1 MAAYAG
7 LAFLSFLW
15 GSSFLLIKIASRAF
29 DPLEFALARVGVAAA
44 AMLLTSALSG
54 KVWPGSRPGLWAKLL
69 ALALIGQVIP
79 FLLLGKA
86 ATLTTSADM
95 ALMMGAQPI
104 FVFLFGRILGSRDRW
119 TWLAAFGLAL
129 GFVGVAV
136 AFWSPGADSGA
147 HSVLGRAFALAA
159 GIFYGTGAIISGAA
173 TREIGAV
180 RAVTAS
186 MTISTLVLTLIG
198 LMFGKLPPLATLF
211 QTPLAPMLAIGAL
224 GVFNTALAYYVYFR
238 LVNEEGPT
246 FASLNNY
253 IVPLIGV
260 VGGAV
265 ALAEPVAPSAW
276 AGLALVLCGVALTGR
291 SLRPAKSALTGAGRA
306 RQLETAAPSISEA
319 SHDRPFRP
327 SANQTYHICC
337 NKTEISE
344 RSSLFS
350 NHLIQLPTSI
360 EPGGSSEERPDPRE
374 RRQRRRMVQSTTNG
388 RSFAV
393 AHRVPRSEG

>member
-1 MAAYAG
+1 MAAYAA

-29 DPLEFALARVGVAAA
+29 DPFDFALARVGVAAA
-44 AMLLTSALSG
+44 AMLITSALSG

-69 ALALIGQVIP
+69 ALALLGQVIP

-104 FVFLFGRILGSRDRW
+104 FVFLFGRFLGSQDRW
-119 TWLAAFGLAL
+119 TWLAAFGLAI
-129 GFVGVAV
+129 GFAGVAV
-136 AFWSPGADSGA
+136 AFWSPGAHSGD

-198 LMFGKLPPLATLF
+198 LAFGKSTPLPALF
-211 QTPLAPMLAIGAL
+211 QTPLAPMLAMGVL

-238 LVNEEGPT
+238 LVHDEGPT

-265 ALAEPVAPSAW
+265 ALAEPVASSAW
-276 AGLALVLCGVALTGR
+276 AGLALVLGGVALTGA
-291 SLRPAKSALTGAGRA
+291 SLRPVKAHL
-306 RQLETAAPSISEA
+306 TAATS
-319 SHDRPFRP
+319 
-327 SANQTYHICC
+327 SA
-337 NKTEISE
+337 
-344 RSSLFS
+344 RS
-350 NHLIQLPTSI
+350 N
-360 EPGGSSEERPDPRE
+360 
-374 RRQRRRMVQSTTNG
+374 
-388 RSFAV
+388 
-393 AHRVPRSEG
+393 

>member
-15 GSSFLLIKIASRAF
+15 GSSFLLIKVASRAF
-29 DPLEFALARVGVAAA
+29 GPFDFALARVGVAAA
-44 AMLLTSALSG
+44 AMLLTSAISG
-54 KVWPGSRPGLWAKLL
+54 KVWPGARPGLWAKLL

-104 FVFLFGRILGSRDRW
+104 FVFLFGRFLGSRDRW

-147 HSVLGRAFALAA
+147 HSVPGRAFALAA
-159 GIFYGTGAIISGAA
+159 GVSYGTGAIISGAA

-186 MTISTLVLTLIG
+186 MTISTLVLALTG
-198 LMFGKLPPLATLF
+198 LTFGDPPPLATLF
-211 QTPLAPMLAIGAL
+211 QTSLASLLAIGAL

-238 LVNEEGPT
+238 LVHEQGPT

-260 VGGAV
+260 IGGSV
-265 ALAEPVAPSAW
+265 ALAEPIASSAW
-276 AGLALVLCGVALTGR
+276 AGLALVLCGVAITGR
-291 SLRPAKSALTGAGRA
+291 SLRPAKVREARLATTRA
-306 RQLETAAPSISEA
+306 TA
-319 SHDRPFRP
+319 
-327 SANQTYHICC
+327 N
-337 NKTEISE
+337 
-344 RSSLFS
+344 
-350 NHLIQLPTSI
+350 
-360 EPGGSSEERPDPRE
+360 
-374 RRQRRRMVQSTTNG
+374 
-388 RSFAV
+388 
-393 AHRVPRSEG
+393 

>member
-1 MAAYAG
+1 MAAYAA

-29 DPLEFALARVGVAAA
+29 DPFDFALARVGVAAA

-69 ALALIGQVIP
+69 ALALIGQVVP

-104 FVFLFGRILGSRDRW
+104 FVFLFGRFLGSRDRW
-119 TWLAAFGLAL
+119 TWLAALGIVL
-129 GFVGVAV
+129 GFAGVGV

-147 HSVLGRAFALAA
+147 HSILGRAFALVA
-159 GIFYGTGAIISGAA
+159 GVFYGTGAIISGAA
-173 TREIGAV
+173 TREIGTV

-186 MTISTLVLTLIG
+186 MTISTLVLALIS
-198 LMFGKLPPLATLF
+198 LAFGKSSPLVTLF
-211 QTPLAPMLAIGAL
+211 QTPLAPMLAMGAL

-260 VGGAV
+260 IGGA
-265 ALAEPVAPSAW
+265 AMLAEPIAPSAW
-276 AGLALVLCGVALTGR
+276 TGLALVLVGVALTGR
-291 SLRPAKSALTGAGRA
+291 SLRPAKAPWTGLATSRTRA
-306 RQLETAAPSISEA
+306 
-319 SHDRPFRP
+319 
-327 SANQTYHICC
+327 N
-337 NKTEISE
+337 
-344 RSSLFS
+344 
-350 NHLIQLPTSI
+350 
-360 EPGGSSEERPDPRE
+360 
-374 RRQRRRMVQSTTNG
+374 
-388 RSFAV
+388 
-393 AHRVPRSEG
+393 

>member
-1 MAAYAG
+1 VAGYAG

-104 FVFLFGRILGSRDRW
+104 FVFLFGRFLGSRDRW

-136 AFWSPGADSGA
+136 AFWSPGADSSA

-159 GIFYGTGAIISGAA
+159 GVSYGTGAIISGAA

-186 MTISTLVLTLIG
+186 MTISTLVLALAG
-198 LMFGKLPPLATLF
+198 LAFWKSPPLAALF
-211 QTPLAPMLAIGAL
+211 QTPLAPFVAMGAL

-265 ALAEPVAPSAW
+265 ALAEPITPSAW

-291 SLRPAKSALTGAGRA
+291 SLGRA
-306 RQLETAAPSISEA
+306 NAPRTGLAASRTRAE
-319 SHDRPFRP
+319 
-327 SANQTYHICC
+327 
-337 NKTEISE
+337 
-344 RSSLFS
+344 
-350 NHLIQLPTSI
+350 
-360 EPGGSSEERPDPRE
+360 
-374 RRQRRRMVQSTTNG
+374 
-388 RSFAV
+388 
-393 AHRVPRSEG
+393 

>member
-7 LAFLSFLW
+7 LAFLSLLW

-29 DPLEFALARVGVAAA
+29 DPFSFALARVGVAA
-44 AMLLTSALSG
+44 
-54 KVWPGSRPGLWAKLL
+54 VWPGSRPGLWAKLL

-79 FLLLGKA
+79 FVLLGKA

-104 FVFLFGRILGSRDRW
+104 FVFLFGRFLGSPDRW
-119 TWLAAFGLAL
+119 TWLGAFGLAI
-129 GFVGVAV
+129 GFAGVGV
-136 AFWSPGADSGA
+136 AFWSPGAQGGV
-147 HSVLGRAFALAA
+147 HSVLGRAFALVA
-159 GIFYGTGAIISGAA
+159 GVSYGTGAIISGAA

-186 MTISTLVLTLIG
+186 MTISTLILALNG
-198 LMFGKLPPLATLF
+198 LAFWNPPPPATLF
-211 QTPLAPMLAIGAL
+211 EIPLAPMLAMGAL

-253 IVPLIGV
+253 VVPLIGV

-265 ALAEPVAPSAW
+265 ALAEPIAPSAW

-291 SLRPAKSALTGAGRA
+291 SLRAYNR
-306 RQLETAAPSISEA
+306 
-319 SHDRPFRP
+319 
-327 SANQTYHICC
+327 
-337 NKTEISE
+337 
-344 RSSLFS
+344 
-350 NHLIQLPTSI
+350 
-360 EPGGSSEERPDPRE
+360 
-374 RRQRRRMVQSTTNG
+374 
-388 RSFAV
+388 
-393 AHRVPRSEG
+393 